1 MKFLILRT
9 KFLNKFLKDGK
20 KYNSINIF
28 NNVNYYLN
36 LKNKNNLKIL
46 INFFYIIEP
55 LFFIEKKVYMAQLT
69 KFVSFLPENRKIR
82 VILNILSNSIKETKI
97 SKTNNYSFYLSQE
110 LYNSLFKTSST
121 YTMCKSLNEN
131 FLKLRNDSHYKWF

>member
-36 LKNKNNLKIL
+36 LKNKNNYKIL

-97 SKTNNYSFYLSQE
+97 SKTNNYSFNLSQE

>member
-28 NNVNYYLN
+28 NNINYYLT
-36 LKNKNNLKIL
+36 LKNKNNYKIL

>member
-36 LKNKNNLKIL
+36 LKNKNNYKIL

>member
-1 MKFLILRT
+1 MKYLILRT

-20 KYNSINIF
+20 KYNSIYILNNI
-28 NNVNYYLN
+28 NYYLN